1 MSESSRF
8 ADLYQPTHDE
18 LARQQFVGALK
29 GYLNGPIERDL
40 AASFERDIAPR
51 FRARA
56 GRDPEKR
63 EDVAELFAEHPLYQ
77 LWGAAVYESQ
87 DLMWETVDET
97 CRRLL
102 PELERRFDALDDATR
117 LGSLELDDSLKL
129 PEPIRSV
136 EIHRQPGG
144 YFAEPDAHGLLTAL
158 RYFGTVELYRAAKGL
173 STGAAAGEP
182 GMGHYILAAVKRR
195 FGDLAPKRILDLG
208 CGPGTETIA
217 YKQAFPDAEV
227 WGIDLSAPFLRFAH
241 VWAEDLGVPIH
252 YRQAD
257 ARDTGFEEG
266 SFDLIVSNIV
276 FHETGDDILPGVLA
290 EARRLLAP
298 GGVMLHV
305 DVPFQVHRTPLTKQV
320 TNHWQVINNGEP
332 YWSGFANLDV
342 GRELGR
348 AGFDPE
354 GTFVDYDPLG
364 DGHMLVFGARGP
376 M

>member
-1 MSESSRF
+1 MTDATRF

-29 GYLNGPIERDL
+29 GFLNGPVEREL
-40 AASFERDIAPR
+40 AAAYERDIAPR
-51 FRARA
+51 FEARA
-56 GRDPEKR
+56 GRAPESR
-63 EDVAELFAEHPLYQ
+63 EDVSDLFREHPLYQ

-87 DLMWETVDET
+87 NLMWDTVDET

-102 PELERRFDALDDATR
+102 PELERRFDALDNATR
-117 LGSLELDDSLKL
+117 LGSLELDPALKL

-144 YFAEPDAHGLLTAL
+144 YFGEPDTHGLLTAL

-182 GMGHYILAAVKRR
+182 GMGHYILAAIKRR
-195 FGDLAPKRILDLG
+195 FGDVAPKRILDLG

-217 YKQAFPDAEV
+217 YAQAFPDAEI
-227 WGIDLSAPFLRFAH
+227 WGVDLSAPFLRFAH
-241 VWAEDLGVPIH
+241 VWAEDLGMPIH

-257 ARDTGFEEG
+257 ARDTGFEAG
-266 SFDLIVSNIV
+266 SFDLIVSNIM
-276 FHETGDDILPGVLA
+276 FHETGDDILPDILK
-290 EARRLLAP
+290 EMRRLIAP
-298 GGVMLHV
+298 EGVMLHV
-305 DVPFQVHRTPLTKQV
+305 DVPFQVHRTPVTKQV

-342 GRELGR
+342 DAELER
-348 AGFDPE
+348 AGFDAAHR
-354 GTFVDYDPLG
+354 FADYDPLG